1 MQAAF
6 LISHSNYN
14 FKAKA
19 VYIVE
24 ELNANKVINYIAS
37 QENQK

>member
-6 LISHSNYN
+6 LISNSNYN

-19 VYIVE
+19 VYIVQ
-24 ELNANKVINYIAS
+24 ELKANKFINYIAS